1 MEVPRP
7 SGAGSFELVGHDP
20 LLNRGMNAAIATRG
34 DYVYVGSVS
43 ARSGA
48 TEAARP
54 RHGGPRPA

>member
-34 DYVYVGSVS
+34 DRDTRRLRLRRQRLGSLG
-43 ARSGA
+43 RD
-48 TEAARP
+48 
-54 RHGGPRPA
+54 